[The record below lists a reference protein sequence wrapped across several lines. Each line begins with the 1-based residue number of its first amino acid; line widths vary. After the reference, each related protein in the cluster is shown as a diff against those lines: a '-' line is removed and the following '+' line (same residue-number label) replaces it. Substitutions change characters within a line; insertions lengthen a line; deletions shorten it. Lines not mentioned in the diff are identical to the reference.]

1 MTNNSQSPVSPAAFE
16 ERYRHDPDPWNYRAS
31 PYEREKYDLTL
42 KSFSRQHYASIF
54 EPACSIGELTTL
66 LAPRCDRLLAID
78 VSPTAVA
85 VAQQRVAD
93 LTHVQIDCGDV
104 RTYELTKPF
113 NLIVFSELGYYFDV
127 ETLADVAHRLSDCL
141 TPGGEF

>member
-85 VAQQRVAD
+85 KARERVAD
-93 LTHVQIDCGDV
+93 FNHVRVECADV
-104 RTYELTKPF
+104 CICPLEGPF
-113 NLIVFSELGYYFDV
+113 DLIVFSELGYYFDV
-127 ETLADVAHRLSDCL
+127 QTLA
-141 TPGGEF
+141 T